1 MSTVSV
7 SELKGAI
14 DAALEQVRG
23 GQAAINA
30 ASQSIELAQS
40 GLGAVCNGTGHQAVL
55 GAQSALAQAAVELE
69 QSLAATNAA
78 TEQAEA
84 YAASL

>member
-7 SELKGAI
+7 SELKVAI
-14 DAALEQVRG
+14 NSALEQVRG

-30 ASQSIELAQS
+30 ASQNIEEAQS
-40 GLGAVCNGTGHQAVL
+40 RLGAVCNGTGHQSVVN
-55 GAQSALAQAAVELE
+55 AQAALAQAASELE

-78 TEQAEA
+78 TEQAET
-84 YAASL
+84 YATSL